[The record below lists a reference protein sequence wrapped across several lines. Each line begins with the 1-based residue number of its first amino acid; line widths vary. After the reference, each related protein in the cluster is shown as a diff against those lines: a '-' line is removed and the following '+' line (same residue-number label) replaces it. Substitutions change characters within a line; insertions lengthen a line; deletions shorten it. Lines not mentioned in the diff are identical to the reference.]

1 MTGAA
6 STTVTE
12 GQLGQARRDII
23 DAAAGLVQAQVLS
36 PSQHGNISVRIPGA
50 DVIMLTSVSSLADVT
65 REGLAALDLDG
76 NVIEGQIAPTSAE
89 IIKMH
94 TEVYRKRAD
103 VGGVIHTH
111 SPFATTFAVANKP
124 LALVSEALVRF
135 GIEEPIPV
143 AAYAP
148 RGSRE
153 SVSNIVDVVGP
164 KTKAVL
170 LQNHGLLAFAETVA
184 AAKHL
189 VLVIEEAAQAAILAS
204 ALGGATV
211 IPAAMMHYTR
221 QRAEEYATR
230 GALTADRPAD

>member
-1 MTGAA
+1 MASTA

-12 GQLGQARRDII
+12 GQLGQARRDIV
-23 DAAAGLVQAQVLS
+23 DAAAGLVQANVLS
-36 PSQHGNISVRIPGA
+36 PSQHGNISVRIPGTV
-50 DVIMLTSVSSLADVT
+50 VIVLTSVSSLVEVT
-65 REGLAALDLDG
+65 REGLAVLDLDG
-76 NVIEGQIAPTSAE
+76 NVIQGKIAPTSAE

-94 TEVYRKRAD
+94 TEIYRKRAD

-124 LALVSEALVRF
+124 LELVSEALVRF

-153 SVSNIVDVVGP
+153 SVSNIVDVIGP
-164 KTKAVL
+164 QTRAVL

-184 AAKHL
+184 AAKQL
-189 VLVIEEAAQAAILAS
+189 VLVIEEAAQAAILAT

-221 QRAEEYATR
+221 QRAEEFATR
-230 GALTADRPAD
+230 GALTADQPAS